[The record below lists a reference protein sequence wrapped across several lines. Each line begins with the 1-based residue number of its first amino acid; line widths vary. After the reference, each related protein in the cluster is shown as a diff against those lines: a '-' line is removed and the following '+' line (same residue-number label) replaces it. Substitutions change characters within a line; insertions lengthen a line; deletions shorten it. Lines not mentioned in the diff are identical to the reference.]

1 MRLTRLV
8 AAGLAA
14 ATLCGTL
21 GACGGGDAADRD
33 RAQQAAADQA
43 EAIEAQ
49 RAADAR
55 AARRDAA
62 AKRRAARKRR
72 EAAERRAALR
82 ARDQGDALL
91 AVFDGMGTRDQWSI
105 MGVSVDDGAVT
116 VHTDLPPDRADGFN
130 GACAAL
136 IAIEPWIRSVA
147 VTGTD
152 GASHASWSKGDPACA
167 AATGPA
173 PE

>member
-1 MRLTRLV
+1 MRLARLA

-14 ATLCGTL
+14 ALLAL
-21 GACGGGDAADRD
+21 GACGGDDAADRA
-33 RAQQAAADQA
+33 RAQQVAAEQAAAT
-43 EAIEAQ
+43 EAQ
-49 RAADAR
+49 RAVDAR
-55 AARRDAA
+55 AARREAA
-62 AKRRAARKRR
+62 AARRAARKRR

-82 ARDQGDALL
+82 ARDQGNALL

-105 MGVSVDDGAVT
+105 MGVSVRGGAVT

-136 IAIEPWIRSVA
+136 IDRESWIRSVA

-152 GASHASWSKGDPACA
+152 GASHASWSKGDPACTA
-167 AATGPA
+167 AGGPA